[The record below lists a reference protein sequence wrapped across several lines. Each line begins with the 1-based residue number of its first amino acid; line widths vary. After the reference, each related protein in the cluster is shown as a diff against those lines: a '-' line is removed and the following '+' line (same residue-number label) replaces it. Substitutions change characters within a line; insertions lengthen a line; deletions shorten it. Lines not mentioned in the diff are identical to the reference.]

1 MSYAA
6 TWNDYTKN
14 YFSEDSKTFAY
25 NEWDSGKIRGCVC
38 DALYGDVDC
47 SSRMCPYGTD
57 VLDTRDD
64 LLVSTKFQVQEL
76 SFVADDLSEGSLEF
90 VGGYN
95 SQYDVVKTFALTF
108 KSRLN
113 ETFTTMPIV
122 MNPLNLPKLSNDIML
137 ALLKLPNRVIDGVQ
151 VHSNQSAQ
159 PIGQIT
165 PSGRAYHAVVNAYV
179 TFTGPSVQGPQ
190 HMLSVQG
197 TYTRSVVHLLTA
209 QLLITSVKEVMA
221 CLTTSYFSPNH

>member
-1 MSYAA
+1 MTYAA
-6 TWNDYTKN
+6 TWNDYTNKN
-14 YFSEDSKTFAY
+14 FKADSKSFAY
-25 NEWDSGKIRGCVC
+25 NEWDTRKIRGCVC

-76 SFVADDLSEGSLEF
+76 TFVADDLSEGDLAF
-90 VGGYN
+90 RGGYL
-95 SQYDVVKTFALTF
+95 SDYRQDRTFALTF

-159 PIGQIT
+159 PSGQVT
-165 PSGRAYHAVVNAYV
+165 PYGRAYHAVVNSYV

-190 HMLSVQG
+190 HLLSVEG
-197 TYTRSVVHLLTA
+197 TYRHKYLH
-209 QLLITSVKEVMA
+209 
-221 CLTTSYFSPNH
+221 CLFSISPFHPYH